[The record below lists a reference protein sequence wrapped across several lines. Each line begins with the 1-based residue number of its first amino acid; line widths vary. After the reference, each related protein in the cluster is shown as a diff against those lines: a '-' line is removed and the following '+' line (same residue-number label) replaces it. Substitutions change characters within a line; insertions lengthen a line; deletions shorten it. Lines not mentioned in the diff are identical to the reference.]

1 MHSSAWPSASIWLKS
16 RMPDVA
22 QKPVYLVDAYS
33 DPVLVRIDGRA
44 SFQNSA
50 CLRDF
55 ITEMARQGKTRVVI
69 DFMHCTSMDSTFLGV
84 LAGAALE
91 LKKATPPGS
100 LILARVGQR
109 NLELIRNLG
118 LHRLLTV
125 DAGDFSMEFTK
136 CDTALRSAN
145 SSEVENARL
154 VLEAHENLVSVDEA
168 NRAKFQDVL
177 SFLKNRVER

>member
-1 MHSSAWPSASIWLKS
+1 
-16 RMPDVA
+16 MPDVA

-33 DPVLVRIDGRA
+33 DPVVVRIDGRA

-55 ITEMARQGKTRVVI
+55 IAEMVRQGKPRLVI
-69 DFMHCTSMDSTFLGV
+69 DFMHCASMDSTFLGV

-100 LILARVGQR
+100 LILARLGQR

-125 DAGDFSMEFTK
+125 DSGDFPMDFGK
-136 CDTALRSAN
+136 CDTALYCAN
-145 SSEVENARL
+145 RSEVENARM
-154 VLEAHENLVSVDEA
+154 VLEAHENLVAVDEN

-177 SFLKNRVER
+177 AFLKNRVER